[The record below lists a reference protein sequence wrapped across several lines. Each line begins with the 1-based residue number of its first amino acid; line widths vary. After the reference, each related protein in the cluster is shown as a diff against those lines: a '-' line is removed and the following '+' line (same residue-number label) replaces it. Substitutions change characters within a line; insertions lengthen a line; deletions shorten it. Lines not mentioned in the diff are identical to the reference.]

1 MPNPFLQDLN
11 DNQNSILEG
20 DLSLLGRNYVPDNF
34 PHREGQIDHLVS
46 LLKSVTR
53 NINPSNILI
62 YGRTGSGK
70 TSCVIHV
77 TSLLTEAL
85 PGRVIIKHIN
95 CQVYDSIYSIL
106 VSLVNSLSQ
115 NEDQNIPVSGWTI
128 DRIYSELIRR
138 LSAMQVFLLIIL
150 DEIDKLIQKG
160 GSDSVYVLLKI
171 SDDLKGKG
179 SSIIGITNYI
189 GFLESLDSRVQSRLS
204 QETIMFPPYNAGELK
219 DILEFRIKGILK
231 PGAIDEG
238 TLALCA
244 AIGAQEH
251 GDARKALDL
260 LKLAVEIAIR
270 NGADKVGEKEILQAK
285 ETLEVNVLKETIR
298 GLPLHSKFVLLS
310 AILTEEFTKRPS
322 FTGEIYSTY
331 RSIASELGYSPLTPR
346 RVGDIISDLDDYGLI
361 TTKIASMGRHGR
373 TRYIKVQEK
382 ADEMKSYILDED
394 TFSEFKGKNIGKQT
408 RFEEDWLESDRIRA
422 QNIVEASLDP
432 DSVQDGMDK
441 KEDAEV

>member
-1 MPNPFLQDLN
+1 MPNPFLQDL
-11 DNQNSILEG
+11 DGRQNPILEG

-77 TSLLTEAL
+77 TSMLAEAM

-106 VSLVNSLSQ
+106 VSLVNSLSD
-115 NEDQNIPVSGWTI
+115 NESQNIPVSGWTI
-128 DRIYSELIRR
+128 DRIYSELIGR
-138 LSAMQVFLLIIL
+138 LSAKQSFLLIVL

-171 SDDLKGKG
+171 ADDLKEKG

-189 GFLESLDSRVQSRLS
+189 GFLDSLDSRVQSRLS
-204 QETIMFPPYNAGELK
+204 QETVMFPPYNANELK

-231 PGAIDEG
+231 PDAINEG
-238 TLALCA
+238 TIALCA

-270 NGADKVGEKEILQAK
+270 NGRSKVGEEEIIQAK

-310 AILTEEFTKRPS
+310 AILSEELTKRPS
-322 FTGEIYSTY
+322 FTGEIYSNY
-331 RSIASELGYSPLTPR
+331 CRIASEVGYSPLTPR
-346 RVGDIISDLDDYGLI
+346 RVGDIISDLDEYGLI

-373 TRYIKVQEK
+373 TRYIEANEK
-382 ADEMKSYILDED
+382 REEMKNYILEEEI
-394 TFSEFKGKNIGKQT
+394 FSGFRGKNIGKQT
-408 RFEEDWLESDRIRA
+408 RFEEDWLGGEKDRL
-422 QNIVEASLDP
+422 QNVMETTMDP
-432 DSVQDGMDK
+432 DSIQEREDK
-441 KEDAEV
+441 RE